1 MPDKIIHIRSLT
13 PGSVPTT
20 STLGVGEIA
29 INVPDGK
36 AFLRQSGS
44 TDTIQSFVT
53 TNSTTTGSVTISGS
67 VTITGSL
74 IVTDGITGSLFGTAS
89 YAISASSVISA
100 SYAVTSSYSD
110 STISASYA
118 LSASYATS
126 ASYALSSSYSVSSSY
141 ASIANYANTAGTA
154 SYADRTTQID
164 VYVKNVSGAQINKGK
179 VVRINGATGD
189 NPLIVTASY
198 ENDNNS
204 ANTLGITTQNIAND
218 SFGYVITEGIL
229 LGVDTEAFTA
239 GQLIYL
245 GPTGS
250 ITGSAPLAPLHAVR
264 LGEVLRV
271 QQNNGSIYVRIDNG
285 YELGELHN
293 VLDNSTTSS
302 YGDLLIK
309 SGSVWT
315 NSRTLSGSYVLSGS
329 LTTNDGVSVQTLTA
343 SVVSASSF
351 TGSLFGTASWATQA
365 STASFLPVG
374 TYNIT
379 SSWANQSVTASYVT
393 ASNVYG
399 PFGSDS
405 VISSSYA
412 LTASYAMNGG
422 GGGSGAGFPFT
433 GSAVITGSLIV
444 TGSATFTDS
453 IVIDATLVTSSL
465 VNTGVGNTT
474 ISTQATGS
482 YRAMFAKYTIFN
494 AGNSRAGEFM
504 AAWNAGNIQFTDTST
519 TDIGNTSAVVLT
531 GSLTTT
537 DVQLS
542 TGVGAGWTV
551 KTQTTYI

>member
-13 PGSVPTT
+13 SGSVPTT

-74 IVTDGITGSLFGTAS
+74 RVTDGITGSLFGTAS
-89 YAISASSVISA
+89 YAVSASSVVSA
-100 SYAVTSSYSD
+100 SYAITSSYSD

-118 LSASYATS
+118 LSSSYATS

-154 SYADRTTQID
+154 SYAAFTTQMD
-164 VYVKNVSGAQINKGK
+164 VYVHNNSGQTIAKGV
-179 VVRINGATGD
+179 VVRINNEGNSSDT
-189 NPLIVTASY
+189 PRILTASY

-204 ANTLGITTQNIAND
+204 ANTLGITTQDIAQGNN
-218 SFGYVITEGIL
+218 GYVITEGV
-229 LGVDTEAFTA
+229 LGGLDTSAFVA

-245 GPTGS
+245 GATGS

-264 LGEVLRV
+264 LGEVVRS
-271 QQNNGSIYVRIDNG
+271 QQNGGIIYVRIDNG

-315 NSRTLSGSYVLSGS
+315 NSKTLSGSYVLSGS
-329 LTTNDGVSVQTLTA
+329 LTTNDGVFVQTLTA
-343 SVVSASSF
+343 SIVSASSF
-351 TGSLFGTASWATQA
+351 TGSLFGTASWAA
-365 STASFLPVG
+365 
-374 TYNIT
+374 
-379 SSWANQSVTASYVT
+379 QSITASYIT

-399 PFGSDS
+399 PFGSNS

-412 LTASYAMNGG
+412 LTASFAMNA
-422 GGGSGAGFPFT
+422 GGGSGAGFPFS

-453 IVIDATLVTSSL
+453 IQIDATLVTASIAT
-465 VNTGVGNTT
+465 TGITDT
-474 ISTQATGS
+474 IILSQATGS
-482 YRAMFAKYTIFN
+482 YRSMFAKYVVSEGAN
-494 AGNSRAGEFM
+494 ARAGEFM
-504 AAWNAGNIQFTDTST
+504 AVWNGGNIKYTDTST
-519 TDIGNTSAVVLT
+519 TDIGDTNALILT
-531 GSLTTT
+531 GSLTAT

-542 TGVGAGWTV
+542 TGVAAGWTI
-551 KTQTTYI
+551 KTQTIFV